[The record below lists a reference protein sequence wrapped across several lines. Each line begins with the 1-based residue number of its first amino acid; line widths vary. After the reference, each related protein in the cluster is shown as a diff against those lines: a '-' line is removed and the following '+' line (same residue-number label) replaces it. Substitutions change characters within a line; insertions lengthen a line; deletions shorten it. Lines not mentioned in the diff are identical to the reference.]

1 MQINCC
7 EDAAERVAG
16 RDRRAGRAP
25 VRGTGLRLR
34 QHGFTAHSFV
44 LACQS
49 QQLDLPLRFRHQ
61 SILTGQRGFWRRGY
75 RNDEHFLNHHM
86 GIVMTLAVYS
96 VLVVCRQKPFSIL
109 KQSIFFY
116 IFILGQCRRM
126 VVAPCLPFVINKLPS
141 SISRLAC
148 S

>member
-86 GIVMTLAVYS
+86 LSTLYSSFVAKNHFPYSNNPFFSIYSFSVSVDGWWSLHASLSSSTNYLPLLAVWRVHS
-96 VLVVCRQKPFSIL
+96 RCR
-109 KQSIFFY
+109 
-116 IFILGQCRRM
+116 
-126 VVAPCLPFVINKLPS
+126 
-141 SISRLAC
+141 
-148 S
+148 